1 MFQRGIISD
10 DHIDPLANGVLSV
23 LETVG
28 ALCQNDELMQGL
40 DAMGAEVDYDEE
52 RVYFPPELTARFVAG
67 MREEYAAAD
76 AAAEADD
83 DAPPTLGAPGM
94 PAIGTQVAQIYHDH
108 RTGELRQS
116 RSEDLTTIIK
126 FGDALHREQGVG
138 HALSLTDV
146 PAMLE
151 PLEAGLLLAEY
162 AHEPQG
168 PFAWHADQVPWLRE
182 MGEVLGREDWFAWGA
197 SCFAHPLRLDR
208 DTAGKYVPQARA
220 GLPCGLTAMP
230 VAGVSAPV
238 TVEGFVVVVAA
249 EFVAAWMAARGINP
263 DVPLRGS
270 MWPGTVD
277 MATGAVSYSAWDAL
291 YYGFATVE
299 FIRRWCG
306 LRVPVGSGEYCDA
319 KTPGLYA
326 ALEKAHKSAVVTA
339 FTGQPLTAGQ
349 GMVDEGRTLSL
360 IQVLLDREFASAATH
375 LTREFDPSAE
385 NIALD
390 DILEVGLGIGQ
401 SHLETMRTAKRFRD
415 SLWLPKLIDRSGYA
429 GFEREEVILA
439 DCADRVDELLVEYE
453 KPEGREEQL
462 TEMRAIVERARG
474 ALGG

>member
-10 DHIDPLANGVLSV
+10 DHIEPLANGVLTV
-23 LETVG
+23 LEKVG
-28 ALCQNDELMQGL
+28 ALCQNEELISGL
-40 DAMGAEVDYDEE
+40 EAMGAKVDRAGE
-52 RVYFPPELTARFVAG
+52 RVYLPRDLTAGFVAA
-67 MREEYAAAD
+67 MREEYAGRDEAD
-76 AAAEADD
+76 AAN
-83 DAPPTLGAPGM
+83 LGAPGM
-94 PAIGTQVAQIYHDH
+94 PVIGTQVAQIYHDH

-116 RSEDLTTIIK
+116 NREDLITLIK
-126 FGDALHREQGVG
+126 FGDTLHREQGVG

-146 PAMLE
+146 PALVE

-162 AHEPQG
+162 AHTPHG
-168 PFAWHADQVPWLRE
+168 PFAWHAEQIPWLRE
-182 MGEVLGREDWFAWGA
+182 MGRVLGREDWFAWGA

-208 DTAGKYVPQARA
+208 DTAGKYVPRARD
-220 GLPCGLTAMP
+220 GEPCGLTAMP

-263 DVPLRGS
+263 RAPLRGS

-291 YYGFATVE
+291 YYGFACVE
-299 FIRRWCG
+299 FIGRWCG

-349 GMVDEGRTLSL
+349 GMVDEGRTLSA
-360 IQVLLDREFASAATH
+360 IQLLLDREYASAATH
-375 LTREFDPSAE
+375 LARQFDPTPE
-385 NIALD
+385 NLALD
-390 DILEVGLGIGQ
+390 EILEVGLGIGT
-401 SHLETMRTAKRFRD
+401 SHLETMHTARRFRD
-415 SLWLPKLIDRSGYA
+415 SLWLPELIDRSGYA
-429 GFEREEVILA
+429 GFEHEEEILRKT
-439 DCADRVDELLVEYE
+439 ADRVDDLIARYE

-462 TEMRAIVERARG
+462 AEMRAIVERAR
-474 ALGG
+474 AQLA